1 MIVSGLII
9 HIFFYLILLVEIV
22 SVKMKLRYFVI
33 SKIWLNCFSVPAAV
47 WKSLKSSTP
56 LMLLGLIRMF
66 SVKSLDYQESV
77 TEYGVHWNF
86 FFTLAVV
93 KVSESIL

>member
-33 SKIWLNCFSVPAAV
+33 SKI
-47 WKSLKSSTP
+47 
-56 LMLLGLIRMF
+56 
-66 SVKSLDYQESV
+66 
-77 TEYGVHWNF
+77 
-86 FFTLAVV
+86 
-93 KVSESIL
+93 